1 MGIKFVRIDDRLIH
15 GQVVTAWIKQY
26 QAKRVLIID
35 DGVAKDDFLIGVL
48 QMVAPSGVELVITD
62 REQIGE
68 KLKNYEA
75 DEKNTLI
82 LVKTPETARTLFDEG
97 LALKELNVGGMGAN
111 QYRKALYKNISASDE
126 EVNILKELE
135 GRGINVYFQAT
146 PTDKRV
152 KLSSIR

>member
-1 MGIKFVRIDDRLIH
+1 
-15 GQVVTAWIKQY
+15 
-26 QAKRVLIID
+26 
-35 DGVAKDDFLIGVL
+35 
-48 QMVAPSGVELVITD
+48 MVAPSGVELVITD

>member
-1 MGIKFVRIDDRLIH
+1 MGIKFIRIDDRLIH

-26 QAKRVLIID
+26 QAKRVLIVD

-111 QYRKALYKNISASDE
+111 QYRKAIYKNISASDE
-126 EVNILKELE
+126 EVSILKELE